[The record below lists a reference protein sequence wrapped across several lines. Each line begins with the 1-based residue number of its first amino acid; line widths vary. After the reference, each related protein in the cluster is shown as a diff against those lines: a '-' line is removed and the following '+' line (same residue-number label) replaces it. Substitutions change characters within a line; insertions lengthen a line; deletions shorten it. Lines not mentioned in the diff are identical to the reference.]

1 MTPYVGLRT
10 SPQLLIP
17 ARMHGNGIK
26 RSRSSAICTLCL
38 VSTHFATK
46 VHHLA
51 SSFVVFDF
59 FSPPSP
65 LRRPEYYC
73 IVQRDRV
80 GHAREAFYLLKTKRL
95 KEGPQDGEG
104 KKRGFRWIKGCI
116 IGPMAGWPAGRLNHS
131 PPHTHAHAAEEEE
144 EEDNACMRERSVG
157 GRGPCARGRRYWCA
171 GRALRAHAAR

>member
-59 FSPPSP
+59 FFPT
-65 LRRPEYYC
+65 
-73 IVQRDRV
+73 VTATTTRV
-80 GHAREAFYLLKTKRL
+80 LLYRAARQSGA
-95 KEGPQDGEG
+95 
-104 KKRGFRWIKGCI
+104 
-116 IGPMAGWPAGRLNHS
+116 
-131 PPHTHAHAAEEEE
+131 
-144 EEDNACMRERSVG
+144 
-157 GRGPCARGRRYWCA
+157 CARGVLFA
-171 GRALRAHAAR
+171 EDKKA